1 MKISHKIYVY
11 NEVTL
16 LSSHGNFDE
25 NIFYSRALKMIYFD
39 KTIVLVTV
47 TDISVFYYWV
57 AIWFNWS
64 IMEISII
71 LLDQNNQFK
80 RESQGSEN

>member
-16 LSSHGNFDE
+16 LSSHGDFDE
-25 NIFYSRALKMIYFD
+25 NIFYPRALKMIYFD

-71 LLDQNNQFK
+71 FTRPKQ
-80 RESQGSEN
+80 SI